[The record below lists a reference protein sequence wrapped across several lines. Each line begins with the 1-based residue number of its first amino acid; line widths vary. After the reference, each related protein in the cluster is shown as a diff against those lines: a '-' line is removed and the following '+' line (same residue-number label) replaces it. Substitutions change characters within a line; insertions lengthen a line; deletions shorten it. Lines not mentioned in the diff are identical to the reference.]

1 MSRANPTLV
10 GSFVVGGIAL
20 GIAAAIALG
29 AQGASGHVKPF
40 VVQLTGTVNGLR
52 RGAFVKYKGV

>member
-29 AQGASGHVKPF
+29 AQG
-40 VVQLTGTVNGLR
+40 R
-52 RGAFVKYKGV
+52 RAT

>member
-20 GIAAAIALG
+20 GIAAAIAFG
-29 AQGASGHVKPF
+29 A
-40 VVQLTGTVNGLR
+40 
-52 RGAFVKYKGV
+52 